1 MLDSDPEW
9 EGCRTR
15 RQTHD
20 DEKERMEETHERARQ
35 EQVALLV
42 DGDNLKGQSWTT
54 LLERAREFG
63 SLAVARIYMDFGV
76 LRDGGLS
83 ARAAG
88 FEPIHVLGKRSGHT
102 FKSMVDVSLATDAM
116 ALLYENPNITTLII
130 GSGDA
135 DFIPLLHQW
144 KRRGKLTVAMSNASQ
159 LSTELG
165 HVADA
170 VVTFGEKRKSKS
182 RKSAPMTDDQ
192 IHALILELAQGTRLT
207 DRETNQAMVR
217 VEWLHENMLK
227 RYPELEEL
235 FPDEKALMSK
245 LKNELDEF
253 LPIDNRAR
261 SFLVG
266 SLDALP
272 RYSMAPD
279 DMTDEQLLELF
290 GELCREALPTD
301 GTWLPAPVV
310 LNEGKRLLED
320 GAGLELPRSRST
332 GWFRQILEATPGVVV
347 RTTNE
352 GHMEIRRE
360 SR

>member
-1 MLDSDPEW
+1 
-9 EGCRTR
+9 
-15 RQTHD
+15 
-20 DEKERMEETHERARQ
+20 MEERFDRAGGHQ
-35 EQVALLV
+35 QVALLV
-42 DGDNLKGQSWTT
+42 DGDNLKGQSWNI
-54 LLERAREFG
+54 LLDRAREFG
-63 SLAVARIYMDFGV
+63 NVAVARIYMDFGV
-76 LRDGGLS
+76 LRDGGLA

-144 KRRGKLTVAMSNASQ
+144 RRRGKLTVAMSNASQ

-170 VVTFGEKRKSKS
+170 VVTFGEKRKSK
-182 RKSAPMTDDQ
+182 RKPAPMNDEQ
-192 IHALILELAQGTRLT
+192 IRGVLLELAQGTRLT

-217 VEWLHENMLK
+217 VDWLYENLLK
-227 RYPELEEL
+227 RYPDLESL

-261 SFLVG
+261 TFLVG
-266 SLDALP
+266 SIESLP
-272 RYSMAPD
+272 RYSMTPD

-301 GTWLPAPVV
+301 GSWLPAPVV

-332 GWFRQILEATPGVVV
+332 GWFRQILEATPGIVV
-347 RTTNE
+347 RTTSQ